1 MLLLCCCYVAAM
13 LLLLHDD
20 DDDGGGGGGGDDDIK
35 MIPTRTRKEE
45 EEEDK
50 RPHPTLMS
58 TMVWTLI
65 MIGGLYWLGGRRPC
79 CFCLASF
86 PLSQWC
92 MSLLMSSWSLL
103 ELSA

>member
-1 MLLLCCCYVAAM
+1 M

-20 DDDGGGGGGGDDDIK
+20 DDGDDDIK

-58 TMVWTLI
+58 TMGLDVDHDRGIVLA
-65 MIGGLYWLGGRRPC
+65 GGT
-79 CFCLASF
+79 S
-86 PLSQWC
+86 
-92 MSLLMSSWSLL
+92 SLLFLL
-103 ELSA
+103 G